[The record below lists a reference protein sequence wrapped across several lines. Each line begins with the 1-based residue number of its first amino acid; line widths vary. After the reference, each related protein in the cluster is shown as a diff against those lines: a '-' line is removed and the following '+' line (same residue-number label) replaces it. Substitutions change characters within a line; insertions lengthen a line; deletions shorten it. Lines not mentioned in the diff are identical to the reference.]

1 MAEPLFL
8 PQAIDLDAVF
18 QSVAKIGAASLPL
31 LDDTFRRLLV
41 AEAEQYS
48 YRLEEEIVGS
58 GENQVHQQLGSC
70 EVFPAGSLFRLL
82 SDSFQGW
89 LDSRLD
95 ALPSYPFSTPLCFDS
110 FSLQRYPAGSIGITP
125 HRDGWRYI
133 NLICIFVI
141 SGKGRFYVCA
151 DRAGSAAVEIAALPG
166 SVILMRAPGFL
177 GANLRPFHYV
187 TGITG
192 ERYSFGMRQLRNPGL
207 EG

>member
-1 MAEPLFL
+1 MTEPLFL
-8 PQAIDLDAVF
+8 PQTVGLDAVI

-58 GENQVHQQLGSC
+58 GENQVHQQLGTC

-95 ALPSYPFSTPLCFDS
+95 ALPDYPFSTPLRFDS
-110 FSLQRYPAGSIGITP
+110 FSLQHYPAGSIGITP

-133 NLICIFVI
+133 HLICIFAI
-141 SGKGRFYVCA
+141 GGRGRFYVCA
-151 DRAGSAAVEIAALPG
+151 DRSGKAAVEIDAAPG
-166 SVILMRAPGFL
+166 NVILMRAPGFL
-177 GANLRPFHYV
+177 NANLRPFHYV
-187 TGITG
+187 TGIT
-192 ERYSFGMRQLRNPGL
+192 EVRYSFGMRQLRVPT
-207 EG
+207 